1 MPCSVCRKSGHNI
14 RTCPVKK
21 LQDKVELENAVEVE
35 NDVDELSNIL
45 ENLDIKVE
53 GVEDVI
59 GTHKRDIV
67 FEWLLRV
74 QLSTWRMFRGLYN
87 HNSDQIIQLMVETF
101 SLMFRYFKDNE
112 FETRDIQ
119 LVALCS
125 WSVINKLFD
134 DEYDL
139 DNSMFEN
146 LCAYAYKKREFSD
159 MEFKLIKYV
168 KYSESMNNP
177 IPTSD
182 EFFDKYVPDKMLK
195 NEEYMK
201 DLRKM
206 IC

>member
-1 MPCSVCRKSGHNI
+1 
-14 RTCPVKK
+14 VKK